1 MKAAQCAATYGSH
14 CIPQGK
20 LINPGPAG
28 TDCTNN
34 RSPGLHSG
42 AYCYCKF
49 IYVPPPKPTDK
60 FNPNEILQQRE
71 EAVIPLPTPTF
82 DPTEMLQWTRD
93 VKERADTVVHSRP
106 LVRPTFNPNDF
117 LQWTRNNKKRSD
129 LDQEGYPLPTPTFDP
144 TEILQWTRDVKE
156 NSEVEHEARD
166 GHIENL
172 RQLPTS
178 AINEASS
185 SIAGALSSAL
195 LGLTSTSMPITTM
208 MSATSKSSAW
218 LTSTVTPVLP
228 QKSGAVGRQVTGVL
242 SLLGTLAVGF
252 VAAL

>member
-1 MKAAQCAATYGSH
+1 MKPAQCAATYGSH
-14 CIPQGK
+14 CTPQGK
-20 LINPGPAG
+20 LINQGPSG

-34 RSPGLHSG
+34 RSPGPRSG

-49 IYVPPPKPTDK
+49 IYVPPPKPIDK

-71 EAVIPLPTPTF
+71 EAVVPLPTPTF

-93 VKERADTVVHSRP
+93 AEKRAEAVDDT
-106 LVRPTFNPNDF
+106 L
-117 LQWTRNNKKRSD
+117 
-129 LDQEGYPLPTPTFDP
+129 PLPTPTFDP

-185 SIAGALSSAL
+185 SIPGALSSAL
-195 LGLTSTSMPITTM
+195 LGLTSTSMPTTTM
-208 MSATSKSSAW
+208 MSATSKSSASP
-218 LTSTVTPVLP
+218 TSTVTPVLP
-228 QKSGAVGRQVTGVL
+228 PKSGAVGRQVTGVL